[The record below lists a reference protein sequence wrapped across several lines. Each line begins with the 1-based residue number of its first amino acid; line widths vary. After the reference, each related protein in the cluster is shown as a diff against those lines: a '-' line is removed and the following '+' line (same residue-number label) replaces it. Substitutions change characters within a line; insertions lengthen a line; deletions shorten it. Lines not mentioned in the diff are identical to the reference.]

1 MEYCFEV
8 ISLNSLRAG
17 LVIRKIKGD
26 FKSLSIFLVI
36 KSVLSVERRLFVLM
50 KKRKNFIV
58 GFRRL
63 SLLSPR
69 APLIHLY

>member
-1 MEYCFEV
+1 MEYYFEV

-26 FKSLSIFLVI
+26 FKSLSIFLDT

-50 KKRKNFIV
+50 KRRKNFLV
-58 GFRRL
+58 RLRRL